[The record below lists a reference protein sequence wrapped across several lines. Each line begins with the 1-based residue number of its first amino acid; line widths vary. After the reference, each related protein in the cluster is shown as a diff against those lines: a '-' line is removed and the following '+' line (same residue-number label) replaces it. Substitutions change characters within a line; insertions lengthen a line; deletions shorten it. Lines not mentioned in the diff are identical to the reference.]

1 MSQRHSWGSKNS
13 FAAVP
18 MNWVTLV
25 SSFCESA
32 LREAAS
38 GRGKWALSS
47 LDRGGACLEVHQSGF
62 RTLWRVH
69 RSWSLAIPAAFRT
82 PVSHEIVSSV
92 AIFSLASWLRDV
104 PSLSLLTP
112 FSFHCL
118 LHPAEARQLRRCDVD
133 NGSLSTRYENVY
145 GIVNIS
151 EPRRRAESPQHVL
164 LERPGICQLINT
176 MQSPV
181 PHHRLDTT
189 IWKFTAAQHFAC
201 FKRQLRS
208 LGVSHQRSTLRGLRS
223 GGATDHWL
231 QHRNLPQLRRR
242 GRWTSARTLGRY
254 VQEGTS
260 LHPNW
265 LSKECADRV
274 RALAELA
281 PRFFAE
287 QDCRKSPTTTPCSYH
302 VETER
307 VEEFTPFCA
316 AASSSRALPT
326 PSCFSERHLY
336 HFVTW
341 HKNMDKADDADDTS
355 PVTLG

>member
-1 MSQRHSWGSKNS
+1 MKEILDQHAHFLRDDVTSWCRTSSHTTAQRCDVNVSEFRRKLVSQRHSWGSKNS

-118 LHPAEARQLRRCDVD
+118 LHPAEARQLRRCEVD

-151 EPRRRAESPQHVL
+151 EPKDAQNLCSTCFWK
-164 LERPGICQLINT
+164 RPGICQLMNT

-189 IWKFTAAQHFAC
+189 IWKLTAAQHFAC
-201 FKRQLRS
+201 FKRQLR
-208 LGVSHQRSTLRGLRS
+208 R
-223 GGATDHWL
+223 
-231 QHRNLPQLRRR
+231 PRRVA
-242 GRWTSARTLGRY
+242 SA
-254 VQEGTS
+254 S
-260 LHPNW
+260 N
-265 LSKECADRV
+265 
-274 RALAELA
+274 A
-281 PRFFAE
+281 PR
-287 QDCRKSPTTTPCSYH
+287 
-302 VETER
+302 
-307 VEEFTPFCA
+307 
-316 AASSSRALPT
+316 
-326 PSCFSERHLY
+326 
-336 HFVTW
+336 
-341 HKNMDKADDADDTS
+341 TS
-355 PVTLG
+355 QRWRY